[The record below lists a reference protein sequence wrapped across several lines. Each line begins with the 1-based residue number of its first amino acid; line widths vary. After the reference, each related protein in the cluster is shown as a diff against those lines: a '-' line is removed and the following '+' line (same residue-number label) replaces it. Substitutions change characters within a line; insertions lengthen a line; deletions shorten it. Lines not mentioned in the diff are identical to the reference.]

1 MEVIKVEN
9 VNYSYKTKYQT
20 VHAIKGVSLS
30 LIHI

>member
-20 VHAIKGVSLS
+20 VHAVKGCFTL
-30 LIHI
+30 L